1 MNCGSFNLT
10 NILRTHYLKTLIFI
24 AHKCDCMTIQ
34 SEQTTLPFEQNV
46 HPLNVTMSDLKQFE
60 ELTGLPGITKQMIRE
75 KIVKVKD

>member
-1 MNCGSFNLT
+1 
-10 NILRTHYLKTLIFI
+10 
-24 AHKCDCMTIQ
+24 MTIQ

-60 ELTGLPGITKQMIRE
+60 ELTGLPGIAKQMIRE